1 MSYDIGLNVVEVDGV
16 GAPAIAGAATSVA
29 AFNIVTRR
37 GLPNTPGR
45 VNNFPEFVERFGGY
59 FEGGL
64 GAYLVRGFFD
74 NGGRI
79 AYVNR
84 VSGNSTVAS
93 IQLMDSTPLATL
105 RLEGGYRSSADP
117 GSWGRELYVRTTRTS
132 SVEKRRLAET
142 ARASVTT
149 PAALPATT
157 DIAAAAFPSLV
168 VTIDG
173 GAAPTSISFVATDFA
188 DPANATSV
196 EIVNAINART
206 ENLDASLS
214 GTGALVLTST
224 GNVATLSGG
233 FTSLAVAINATLGF
247 PAALTGDGT
256 PAALGAGGTTLHR
269 VDGLEVGDAIQL
281 TDGATTEVVKLL
293 TVNPLTR
300 AVTWAPPLAA
310 PAAYNRLLL
319 RIRNLEFDVQ
329 IFLGGPDTEQLVET
343 WPGLSMEADLGNYAV
358 ARINDPLV
366 GSKFV
371 RAVDEASATAT
382 GADRPVDLAAP
393 AQFITG
399 GLDGVPTA
407 GDFAG
412 DPATHTGFFA
422 FDSFEVQLVTC
433 ERTDPAVAIAGI
445 AYCEGRN
452 DCMYVGAIP
461 DGSIEAGTALAYG
474 QSLQGSKVFGA
485 LYGPWIQ
492 VMDPI
497 GLGSTPIK
505 AIPPVG
511 HILGVYARIESTR
524 GIWKAPA
531 GDEARLRGVLDVTYR
546 LTDGEHTNF
555 VKNAGIN
562 GVRAVPRAGVIIDA
576 SRTLSTDSRWLYVN
590 VRLLFN
596 FLKSS
601 LKQGLRWVRQE
612 PNRDTLWSLVKY
624 GSVTPFLM
632 GLWRQ
637 GAFGTGA
644 PSEVFTVICDASNNP
659 PDQVQLGFLYVEV
672 YIYPSNP
679 AETIVIK
686 VGQQPGGGTVS
697 EA

>member
-1 MSYDIGLNVVEVDGV
+1 
-16 GAPAIAGAATSVA
+16 
-29 AFNIVTRR
+29 
-37 GLPNTPGR
+37 
-45 VNNFPEFVERFGGY
+45 
-59 FEGGL
+59 
-64 GAYLVRGFFD
+64 
-74 NGGRI
+74 
-79 AYVNR
+79 
-84 VSGNSTVAS
+84 
-93 IQLMDSTPLATL
+93 
-105 RLEGGYRSSADP
+105 
-117 GSWGRELYVRTTRTS
+117 
-132 SVEKRRLAET
+132 VEKRRLAET

-393 AQFITG
+393 AQFLTG
-399 GLDGVPTA
+399 HPHRVLRVR
-407 GDFAG
+407 F
-412 DPATHTGFFA
+412 
-422 FDSFEVQLVTC
+422 V
-433 ERTDPAVAIAGI
+433 R
-445 AYCEGRN
+445 
-452 DCMYVGAIP
+452 GA
-461 DGSIEAGTALAYG
+461 
-474 QSLQGSKVFGA
+474 
-485 LYGPWIQ
+485 
-492 VMDPI
+492 
-497 GLGSTPIK
+497 
-505 AIPPVG
+505 VG
-511 HILGVYARIESTR
+511 HV
-524 GIWKAPA
+524 
-531 GDEARLRGVLDVTYR
+531 
-546 LTDGEHTNF
+546 
-555 VKNAGIN
+555 
-562 GVRAVPRAGVIIDA
+562 
-576 SRTLSTDSRWLYVN
+576 
-590 VRLLFN
+590 
-596 FLKSS
+596 
-601 LKQGLRWVRQE
+601 
-612 PNRDTLWSLVKY
+612 
-624 GSVTPFLM
+624 
-632 GLWRQ
+632 
-637 GAFGTGA
+637 
-644 PSEVFTVICDASNNP
+644 
-659 PDQVQLGFLYVEV
+659 
-672 YIYPSNP
+672 
-679 AETIVIK
+679 
-686 VGQQPGGGTVS
+686 
-697 EA
+697 